1 MKYKTIAMEWIYKN
15 IEIGINSEGRFFFNV
30 RGKDFSTTSLDEAKE
45 IISEILASYYTFTQK
60 DMDKL
65 LSKLDSREK
74 ELVKSLYQELENHI
88 SFDLFM
94 KGEKREGWVN
104 IYRYGDNNCTSNII
118 HKTFEDAYKNRNAD
132 GYITTTKIEWEE

>member
-45 IISEILASYYTFTQK
+45 IINEALASYYTFTQK

-88 SFDLFM
+88 
-94 KGEKREGWVN
+94 
-104 IYRYGDNNCTSNII
+104 DN
-118 HKTFEDAYKNRNAD
+118 AYCEL
-132 GYITTTKIEWEE
+132 GICQEEWNWKWDFNK